1 MSILQEIQS
10 WAPTQPL
17 WQQDAIVRLFS
28 TSQLD
33 AADFD
38 DLYALLKSEFGI
50 VDPQGRTAKKL
61 GIHQI
66 APPQAGTQK
75 IQLCN
80 ISNLK
85 NVNALAENQSIQLSP
100 DGLTVIYGNNGSGK
114 SGYSRLLK
122 KACRAR
128 DQSENILPN
137 ANLPLGKVSKAEASF
152 DILIDG
158 VSSHLTWS
166 DGTSPPDS
174 LSSISIFDN
183 RCARAYIDEQDDF
196 SYVPYGLDIFSG
208 LAGACNRLKTMLD
221 NEYAQTA
228 PNLAAFAA
236 LSITS
241 TAVGELL
248 NTLSAKTSPRLVNDL
263 ATLTQEDI
271 ARHAELEKSL
281 KETNPKERARQL
293 KLTVGRLRRLAEHC
307 TEKFAVIS
315 NVAENK
321 LKDAIEQQKKA
332 RQAADLAAKQ
342 FRDTLGQLPGTGGD
356 AWQLLFEAARKFAI
370 ESHPDKEF
378 PALGSESPCPL
389 CQQPLTADAAQR
401 LISFNT
407 FIQQEAEKTARQTR
421 EAAIEAFN
429 QLKQADLSISFDAEL
444 KAELTILDATLVE
457 KCEGFQS
464 SINDRRTAI
473 KDACGENGDWNNIG
487 NVLESPTNDLIAL
500 ADKFEVEATAMEAA
514 TDENSKAILEAEFKE
529 LNARKQLSIIRN
541 SVLEAISKLTLQAKL
556 TKCQSAVRTNSI
568 SIKSTDLNEKVV
580 SKDLADALNNEFR
593 AINVGELHVNV
604 KSSSSKGK
612 TLHKLVLELP
622 GHQTPSLI
630 LSEGEQRATAIA
642 SFLAE
647 VNISGSTGAIV
658 FDDPVSSLDHLRREL
673 VATRLAE
680 EAKKRQVIVFTHDVY
695 FLCILQQEAERLG
708 ISISSLSL
716 NKKPEGFGVADN
728 QLPFEGA
735 KTSARVGMLR
745 QLHADCARVH
755 KAGDDPGFQRQTR
768 DAYAFLRIAWERAV
782 EEVLFRNVVIRFRE
796 GVETNR
802 LVEVV
807 VDDSDYVAVD
817 TAMTKCSKYVAHDR
831 AALANIAVPVPDELL
846 KDIEALE
853 NWRTLIESRSK
864 GTKKR
869 RTA

>member
-28 TSQLD
+28 KSQLD
-33 AADFD
+33 AADYD

-50 VDPQGRTAKKL
+50 VDPEGRTANKL
-61 GIHQI
+61 GIQQI
-66 APPQAGTQK
+66 APPIAGIQK
-75 IQLCN
+75 IQLSS

-85 NVNALAENQSIQLSP
+85 NVNALAENQSLPLSP

-114 SGYSRLLK
+114 SGYSRALK

-137 ANLPLGKVSKAEASF
+137 ANLPSGKVGKAQATFE
-152 DILIDG
+152 ILIDG
-158 VSSHLTWS
+158 VSSHLTWT
-166 DGTSPPDS
+166 DGASPPDS

-196 SYVPYGLDIFSG
+196 SYVPYGLDIFSE

-221 NEYAQTA
+221 NEYIQSA
-228 PNLAAFAA
+228 PNLAAFST
-236 LSITS
+236 LSITP
-241 TAVGELL
+241 TAVGNLL
-248 NTLSAKTSPRLVNDL
+248 NTLSAKTTPQLVDDL
-263 ATLTQEDI
+263 ATLTEQDI
-271 ARHAELEKSL
+271 ARHTELEKSL
-281 KETNPKERARQL
+281 KEVNPKEKARQL
-293 KLTVGRLRRLAEHC
+293 KLAVGRLRKLAERC

-315 NVAENK
+315 NVAVNN
-321 LKDAIEQQKKA
+321 LKDAIEQQNNA

-342 FRDTLGQLPGTGGD
+342 FRDTPGQLPGTGG
-356 AWQLLFEAARKFAI
+356 ATWQLLFEAARKFAI

-378 PALGSESPCPL
+378 PTLGSESPCPL

-421 EAAIEAFN
+421 EAAVEAFN
-429 QLKQADLSISFDAEL
+429 QLKQADLNISFDAEL
-444 KAELTILDATLVE
+444 KAELTIFDTTLVE
-457 KCEGFQS
+457 KCESFQS
-464 SINDRRTAI
+464 SINDRRTII
-473 KDACGENGDWNNIG
+473 KDACGENGNWSSIG
-487 NVLESPTNDLIAL
+487 NEPESPTNGLTAL
-500 ADKFEVEATAMEAA
+500 ADKFEKEATVMEAA
-514 TDENSKAILEAEFKE
+514 ADENAKEILEAEFKE
-529 LNARKQLSIIRN
+529 LDARIQLVIIKN
-541 SVLEAISKLTLQAKL
+541 SVLEAISKFMLQAKL
-556 TKCQSAVRTNSI
+556 TKCQGAVRTNGI
-568 SIKSTDLNEKVV
+568 TIKSTDLNEKVV
-580 SKDLADALNNEFR
+580 SKELADALNNEFR
-593 AINVGELHVNV
+593 SMNVGELHVNL
-604 KSSSSKGK
+604 KSSSVKGK

-622 GHQTPSLI
+622 GQQTPSLI
-630 LSEGEQRATAIA
+630 LSEGEQRGIAIA

-673 VATRLAE
+673 VASRLAE

-735 KTSARVGMLR
+735 KTSARIGILR
-745 QLHADCARVH
+745 QLHVDCARLH
-755 KAGDDPGFQRQTR
+755 KIGDDPGYRRQAREIYTN
-768 DAYAFLRIAWERAV
+768 LRISWERAV
-782 EEVLFRNVVIRFRE
+782 EEVLFQNAVVRFRE
-796 GVETNR
+796 SIETSR
-802 LVEVV
+802 LKTVV
-807 VDDSDYVAVD
+807 VEFEDYNAIE
-817 TAMTKCSKYVAHDR
+817 AGMTKSSKYAPHDR
-831 AALANIAVPVPDELL
+831 AALGNIAMPPPAELMA
-846 KDIEALE
+846 DIESLE
-853 NWRTLIESRSK
+853 TWRKSIDARSK
-864 GTKKR
+864 ETLKKR
-869 RTA
+869 SS